1 MTTGLESNHH
11 LLSDSQRHDV
21 ENLTPPVH
29 VQPRMDFFFNEVGEI
44 SYPAEK
50 KKSFETKD
58 IYIFM
63 DAGFFSLRE
72 KEKMCFKEF

>member
-50 KKSFETKD
+50 KKF
-58 IYIFM
+58 
-63 DAGFFSLRE
+63 
-72 KEKMCFKEF
+72 

>member
-29 VQPRMDFFFNEVGEI
+29 VQPRMDFFFNEVGET

-50 KKSFETKD
+50 KKF
-58 IYIFM
+58 
-63 DAGFFSLRE
+63 
-72 KEKMCFKEF
+72 